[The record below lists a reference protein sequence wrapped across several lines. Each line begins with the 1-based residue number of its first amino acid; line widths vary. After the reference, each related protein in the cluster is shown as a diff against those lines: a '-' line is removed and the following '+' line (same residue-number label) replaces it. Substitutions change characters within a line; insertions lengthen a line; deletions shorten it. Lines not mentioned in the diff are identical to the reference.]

1 MLHAACPKTVATV
14 AAVKA
19 YSRYCVQATG
29 SAAGATLEEFGA
41 MSNPEN
47 EARERVRRKI
57 QEQLDEALADSSP
70 ASDPVSIVTSGDE
83 EDWGAE
89 PGAATPEAQPGAPKP

>member
-1 MLHAACPKTVATV
+1 
-14 AAVKA
+14 
-19 YSRYCVQATG
+19 
-29 SAAGATLEEFGA
+29 

-57 QEQLDEALADSSP
+57 QEQLDAALADSSP

-83 EDWGAE
+83 EDWGGE
-89 PGAATPEAQPGAPKP
+89 LPAATPKTPEPPAKP

>member
-1 MLHAACPKTVATV
+1 
-14 AAVKA
+14 
-19 YSRYCVQATG
+19 
-29 SAAGATLEEFGA
+29 

-83 EDWGAE
+83 EDWGGDA
-89 PGAATPEAQPGAPKP
+89 PAATPKPQTSPKP

>member
-1 MLHAACPKTVATV
+1 MF
-14 AAVKA
+14 
-19 YSRYCVQATG
+19 
-29 SAAGATLEEFGA
+29 EECGA

-57 QEQLDEALADSSP
+57 QEQLDAALADSSP

-83 EDWGAE
+83 EDWGGEA
-89 PGAATPEAQPGAPKP
+89 PAAKPEAQPKP

>member
-1 MLHAACPKTVATV
+1 MRRARRLQ
-14 AAVKA
+14 VKA
-19 YSRYCVQATG
+19 YSRRCVQATG
-29 SAAGATLEEFGA
+29 NAGSGLDLKECGA

-47 EARERVRRKI
+47 EARQRVQRKI

-83 EDWGAE
+83 EDWGSDA
-89 PGAATPEAQPGAPKP
+89 PTAPPEAQTNTKP